1 MTLVDSSV
9 WIEYFNGRVN
19 RQTDLLDRMLETE
32 PVLTGDLILA
42 EVLQGFRDE
51 NDFVEAR
58 GLLLNLPYMDMLGRS
73 AAIRAA
79 ENYRLMRKKGVTIRK
94 TIDVLIAS
102 FCVANG
108 ITLLHNDADFDI
120 MAEHLGLSV
129 R

>member
-9 WIEYFNGRVN
+9 WIDYFNGRVN

-51 NDFVEAR
+51 KDFVKAR
-58 GLLLNLPYMDMLGRS
+58 DLLLNLPYMDMLGRS

-108 ITLLHNDADFDI
+108 ISLLHNDANFDI
-120 MAEHLGLSV
+120 MAEHLGLAV